1 MNALALNRLA
11 HGTEEQRE
19 TYQEIAKGWLHG
31 IYKQIKNDQKEVDGD
46 NIERLLSEYRRSLI
60 TNEDTHFIRKPKD
73 IKAYKIAQSIIKYP
87 NSENTRKA
95 LKFLCQ
101 QQDRNEAW
109 PKSKGKW
116 HGNMLNAVVQQLEKN
131 TFKDAAILKDAFQE
145 IVNDE
150 TQGFSITKPMEDK
163 MVYFKIVYTYA
174 TEDARNELLENPE
187 FKKQV
192 EKLSEEKKEKL
203 GYFFELIGEG
213 EKDSIKQL
221 NLQQQKST
229 KNQPLTDDD
238 ECEIEVEITQKSASN
253 EETLTPYYTFDA
265 NGNSKKNNKNL
276 LGEVSFK
283 LQDSFLGLTCT
294 KDRKAFALANNTR
307 ARKVRDEN
315 GNKIKDKSQRVKGE
329 QVEQQ
334 RAAEKAAQEAVKRA
348 GGDLKTI
355 SKKTMPFLKNTEFK
369 FRINGEEVTLGEAVK
384 KCLKSL
390 RKKQQREQTLG
401 ILQGRI
407 PEKSI
412 MEQVG
417 DMLHLNVKDGYF
429 SGKELQSIRE
439 VISAQIIAT
448 QSFSEEFKNQTQTND
463 GNEKGRGVENQ
474 RTTEQNLVEQP
485 ANNILGEV
493 QTILDGLPKEEQDK
507 MAMLNVDGGNLLQEK
522 QMLEQ
527 QIINPNE
534 PTGDISPAATPA
546 DKNQTKLEEESV
558 ENIQQ
563 QSDTSDKSK
572 QIDAAFPGFADGLSI
587 QKQQQK
593 AEAAEAQE
601 TSLGTG
607 QMRDISF
614 TGRSGGRRN

>member
-1 MNALALNRLA
+1 
-11 HGTEEQRE
+11 
-19 TYQEIAKGWLHG
+19 
-31 IYKQIKNDQKEVDGD
+31 
-46 NIERLLSEYRRSLI
+46 
-60 TNEDTHFIRKPKD
+60 
-73 IKAYKIAQSIIKYP
+73 
-87 NSENTRKA
+87 
-95 LKFLCQ
+95 
-101 QQDRNEAW
+101 
-109 PKSKGKW
+109 
-116 HGNMLNAVVQQLEKN
+116 
-131 TFKDAAILKDAFQE
+131 
-145 IVNDE
+145 
-150 TQGFSITKPMEDK
+150 
-163 MVYFKIVYTYA
+163 
-174 TEDARNELLENPE
+174 
-187 FKKQV
+187 
-192 EKLSEEKKEKL
+192 
-203 GYFFELIGEG
+203 
-213 EKDSIKQL
+213 
-221 NLQQQKST
+221 
-229 KNQPLTDDD
+229 
-238 ECEIEVEITQKSASN
+238 
-253 EETLTPYYTFDA
+253 
-265 NGNSKKNNKNL
+265 
-276 LGEVSFK
+276 
-283 LQDSFLGLTCT
+283 
-294 KDRKAFALANNTR
+294 
-307 ARKVRDEN
+307 
-315 GNKIKDKSQRVKGE
+315 
-329 QVEQQ
+329 
-334 RAAEKAAQEAVKRA
+334 
-348 GGDLKTI
+348 
-355 SKKTMPFLKNTEFK
+355 MPFLKNTEIK

-527 QIINPNE
+527 RIINPKE
-534 PTGDISPAATPA
+534 PTGGDISPAATPA

-563 QSDTSDKSK
+563 QSDTLAKSA
-572 QIDAAFPGFADGLSI
+572 QLGVAFPGLADGLSI

-593 AEAAEAQE
+593 AAVQPAQE
-601 TSLGTG
+601 KEQNLQKSTDQASVFVS
-607 QMRDISF
+607 M
-614 TGRSGGRRN
+614 